1 MPHGTM
7 DRYAADL
14 ARQHTG
20 HVRVPGVRGSTELA
34 WRCGRTA
41 SAGLGVPPWPY
52 RATDRV
58 ISYRPTPPGV
68 ANGGLGEVGAWEA
81 LAPRGRTG
89 AYKLTL
95 GDPITRPLVE
105 RAREVSIL
113 QDVLARLLQD
123 RQPQLLTV
131 VSEPGLGKTRLVAE
145 LGRLVDQ
152 APEPVTWRAGR
163 TPPYGG
169 VRSARSRG
177 SSKPMWASWTPTR
190 PRRAGQTRAGGG
202 SPHR

>member
-1 MPHGTM
+1 MWQNRLGRPW
-7 DRYAADL
+7 RAAL
-14 ARQHTG
+14 TL
-20 HVRVPGVRGSTELA
+20 P
-34 WRCGRTA
+34 
-41 SAGLGVPPWPY
+41 
-52 RATDRV
+52 ATDRV

-68 ANGGLGEVGAWEA
+68 ASGGLGEVGAWEA

-113 QDVLARLLQD
+113 QDVLVRFLRD

-152 APEPVTWRAGR
+152 APELVTWRAGR

-169 VRSARSRG
+169 GAVGALAEVIKAHVGILDTDSTAV
-177 SSKPMWASWTPTR
+177 AWTNS
-190 PRRAGQTRAGGG
+190 AGGG
-202 SPHR
+202 LPHR